1 MGKGWAQEI
10 RDEHSCSDKVS
21 VMCTALTVKHLEQ
34 KVRPAEIVKRSL
46 PSAPRLLGLSN
57 QPDWSQSQ
65 FGNVAAIFTTLGLN
79 SKDPDEI
86 SFSWDDFV
94 PRLFPIC
101 NQIDPFS

>member
-1 MGKGWAQEI
+1 M
-10 RDEHSCSDKVS
+10 DKVS
-21 VMCTALTVKHLEQ
+21 VMCTTLMIKQWEQ
-34 KVRPAEIVKRSL
+34 KVRAAEMVKRSL
-46 PSAPRLLGLSN
+46 PSAQRLLGLGK

-65 FGNVAAIFTTLGLN
+65 FGDVVAIFTTLGLD

-94 PRLFPIC
+94 RRLFPIC